1 VVALAGPRV
10 RGGRDDAGARCG
22 AGALASVA
30 AACGGVSGRVRFL
43 AGTGRRTHAGG
54 RPAVSGGVG
63 VGLAGVCRPRVGVAV
78 GRRRHGAGRALAVVR
93 AAHAARPSGAA
104 RAGAVR
110 DRSGEPCDAGCGGW
124 LPVDGGRAGARRLGR
139 RSGRALG
146 RVRGHSRP
154 AGLRAFS
161 GGVVSRDPRLL
172 EAVDRTDGV
181 VPRVRGPGGAGR
193 PRPGPHGG
201 GGALM
206 MAPHGG
212 PGASSGAAA
221 ASVPRIVP
229 PPPSE
234 ASAVREALAKD
245 INGPLFVAD
254 LLLARGIRDKE
265 SARAFF
271 LPEPAPAMD
280 EAGALRGIGQA
291 VALLTG
297 ARARGERVA
306 VHGDY
311 DVDGV
316 TGTAVLYLGL
326 RALGFDADWIL
337 PNRFDGGYGMTPRT
351 LDQIKERGAAWVVT
365 VDTGVSAVAET
376 EYARSL
382 GLRVIITDHHQAP
395 PVLPAAEVI
404 LNPNQPGCPYPNKGL
419 SGCGVAWRLLEA
431 LAESLRREP
440 ARPGVPPAPYVD
452 ASMYLDL
459 VALGSLA
466 DNVPLNGENRGLVRA
481 GLRRMAS
488 SRNVGLRVL
497 LERTG
502 VDAASFTT
510 SDILFRVTPLLNA
523 SGRMGSPETSVKLF
537 LAADEREA
545 HRHVDKM
552 EAANGKRRTLDQANT
567 ADALAMVERAH
578 REDASLVV
586 HSREWHEGVIGIVA
600 ARLV

>member
-1 VVALAGPRV
+1 
-10 RGGRDDAGARCG
+10 
-22 AGALASVA
+22 
-30 AACGGVSGRVRFL
+30 
-43 AGTGRRTHAGG
+43 
-54 RPAVSGGVG
+54 
-63 VGLAGVCRPRVGVAV
+63 
-78 GRRRHGAGRALAVVR
+78 
-93 AAHAARPSGAA
+93 
-104 RAGAVR
+104 
-110 DRSGEPCDAGCGGW
+110 
-124 LPVDGGRAGARRLGR
+124 
-139 RSGRALG
+139 
-146 RVRGHSRP
+146 
-154 AGLRAFS
+154 
-161 GGVVSRDPRLL
+161 
-172 EAVDRTDGV
+172 
-181 VPRVRGPGGAGR
+181 
-193 PRPGPHGG
+193 
-201 GGALM
+201 M

-395 PVLPAAEVI
+395 PVLPAAEVV

-523 SGRMGSPETSVKLF
+523 SGRMGSPETSLKLF

-600 ARLV
+600 ARLVDHYRRPSFVLSVDESGMAKGSGRTVRGFNLHEALSAHAHLFEKWGGHAFACGFSIREENIPAFRDAMVERARALFAEGPPPPEVAATLGVDLREITDEGLLWLRRFEPFGPRNEAPLFYVEDVPLYGRPRTVGEKHLKFAVQAHGSAMPLDAIGFNLGHLIDRFEGRDRLDKVVFHPEWNVFRGQKKIQLRVVALE